1 MLAGGAHFADGLK
14 DLLQQ
19 RELVRRKGVA
29 GDKLGSVFV
38 AAQADGIADKAELV
52 VDDIALASKGIAQQY
67 MGRLG
72 LGEQAFANHFVG
84 VAACQRQP
92 RMKTPLNLGEVLR
105 LGLVRLANGGVDV
118 FLAGDDDPGAALAL
132 RAQLLGDG
140 LQAEHE
146 LRIGTDKLTHLI
158 HQKDHLVVGRFG
170 SKVVVDDL
178 GKAFDVDAKV
188 IAGTVKPL
196 ASRLGRHLESLGKR
210 HHDVV
215 TQEIHGVALL
225 LPGAAVGCCKGGLE
239 DIESALGDQVAL
251 HVGDVRSV
259 ARVA

>member
-1 MLAGGAHFADGLK
+1 
-14 DLLQQ
+14 
-19 RELVRRKGVA
+19 
-29 GDKLGSVFV
+29 
-38 AAQADGIADKAELV
+38 
-52 VDDIALASKGIAQQY
+52 
-67 MGRLG
+67 
-72 LGEQAFANHFVG
+72 
-84 VAACQRQP
+84 
-92 RMKTPLNLGEVLR
+92 MKTPLNLGKVLR

-118 FLAGDDDPGAALAL
+118 FLASDDNPGTALAL

-225 LPGAAVGCCKGGLE
+225 LPGAAVRCSKRSLE
-239 DIESALGDQVAL
+239 GIQRSLGNQMAL
-251 HVGDVRSV
+251 HVGDMRSV
-259 ARVA
+259 ARVAQLFVEDAQEHLQDGVAVGFAVCLGVDVEQDHISGALHGALNVGLQHGVFDLVVIEELGGAALFTGFGVLRL